1 MSEKFTHFKK
11 GHIHIMNDS
20 TSQLLHNAIGEAA
33 LSMIMTSRLKTIT
46 KKVVI
51 VKSHDIRVGCFYV
64 DDQNNIFTLSSKLLQ
79 TVIVNPDANTA
90 KLGNVSLSDFRSNI
104 TKYLNDIG
112 HKHNFKPQDNF
123 QIITETITSKTLS
136 HIKSLDKMYNY
147 NDDNKKLKQ
156 AFPTLES
163 LKEGVQTAIDTLIRD
178 NTWSDNL
185 PINNTDKTSAD
196 LKTILLKLLSHYMF
210 EYQDEQF
217 FFTNTH
223 TDWFVKLS
231 TSKNSFSKSIFD
243 TNAQEIL
250 KAEKYWSDPNPN
262 NHHLADPIIA
272 SLILNYWSYLFE
284 GHTFMRDDNAFKIIH
299 AKPTQLAIL
308 PSDKTASIISK
319 SNTTDAKIILI
330 P

>member
-1 MSEKFTHFKK
+1 
-11 GHIHIMNDS
+11 MNDS
-20 TSQLLHNAIGEAA
+20 TTQLLHNAIGEAA
-33 LSMIMTSRLKTIT
+33 LPMIMASRLKTIT
-46 KKVVI
+46 KKIVI
-51 VKSHDIRVGCFYV
+51 VRSHDIRVGCFYV
-64 DDQNNIFTLSSKLLQ
+64 DDQDEIFTLSSKIIQ
-79 TVIVNPDANTA
+79 SISSPTRDSA
-90 KLGNVSLSDFRSNI
+90 KLAKVTLSDFKSNI
-104 TKYLNDIG
+104 TKYLPDIG
-112 HKHNFKPQDNF
+112 YKSNFKSQDNF
-123 QIITETITSKTLS
+123 EIITETITSKTLS
-136 HIKSLDKMYNY
+136 HIKSLDKIYNY

-163 LKEGVQTAIDTLIRD
+163 LKEGIQTAIDTLIRD

-185 PINNTDKTSAD
+185 PIDNTGKTSTD
-196 LKTILLKLLSHYMF
+196 LKIILLKLLSHYMF

-217 FFTNTH
+217 FFTNIH

-243 TNAQEIL
+243 KNAQEIL

>member
-1 MSEKFTHFKK
+1 
-11 GHIHIMNDS
+11 MNDS

-33 LSMIMTSRLKTIT
+33 LPMIMTSRLKTIT
-46 KKVVI
+46 KKIVI
-51 VKSHDIRVGCFYV
+51 VRSQDIRVGCFYV
-64 DDQNNIFTLSSKLLQ
+64 DDQDEIFTLSSKIIQ
-79 TVIVNPDANTA
+79 SISNPTRDSA
-90 KLGNVSLSDFRSNI
+90 KLTKVTLSAFKSNI
-104 TKYLNDIG
+104 TKYLPDIG
-112 HKHNFKPQDNF
+112 YKSNFKSQDNF
-123 QIITETITSKTLS
+123 EIITETITSKTLS
-136 HIKSLDKMYNY
+136 HIKSLDKIYNY

-163 LKEGVQTAIDTLIRD
+163 LKEGIQTAIDTLIRD
-178 NTWSDNL
+178 NTWSHNL
-185 PINNTDKTSAD
+185 PIDNTGKTSTD
-196 LKTILLKLLSHYMF
+196 LKISLLKLLSHYMF

-217 FFTNTH
+217 FFTNIH

-231 TSKNSFSKSIFD
+231 TSRNSFSKSIFD
-243 TNAQEIL
+243 KNAQEIL

>member
-1 MSEKFTHFKK
+1 MSEKFTHFQK
-11 GHIHIMNDS
+11 GHSHIMNDS
-20 TSQLLHNAIGEAA
+20 TTQLLHNAIGEAA
-33 LSMIMTSRLKTIT
+33 LPMIMTSRLKTIT
-46 KKVVI
+46 KKIVI
-51 VKSHDIRVGCFYV
+51 VRSHDIRVGCFYV
-64 DDQNNIFTLSSKLLQ
+64 DDQDEIFTLSSKIIQ
-79 TVIVNPDANTA
+79 TIFNPTTDSA
-90 KLGNVSLSDFRSNI
+90 KLAKVTLSDFKSNI
-104 TKYLNDIG
+104 TKYLPDIG
-112 HKHNFKPQDNF
+112 YKSNFKSQDNF
-123 QIITETITSKTLS
+123 EIITETITSKTLS
-136 HIKSLDKMYNY
+136 HIKSLDKIYNY

-163 LKEGVQTAIDTLIRD
+163 LKEGIQTAIDTLIRD

-185 PINNTDKTSAD
+185 PIDNTGKTSTD

-217 FFTNTH
+217 FFTNIH

>member
-1 MSEKFTHFKK
+1 MSEKFTHFQK
-11 GHIHIMNDS
+11 GHSHIMNDS
-20 TSQLLHNAIGEAA
+20 TTQLLHNAIGEAA
-33 LSMIMTSRLKTIT
+33 LPMIMTSRLKTIT
-46 KKVVI
+46 KKIVI
-51 VKSHDIRVGCFYV
+51 VRSHDIRVGCFYV
-64 DDQNNIFTLSSKLLQ
+64 DDQDEIFTLSSKIIQ
-79 TVIVNPDANTA
+79 TIFNPTTDSA
-90 KLGNVSLSDFRSNI
+90 KLAKVTLSDFKSNI
-104 TKYLNDIG
+104 TKYLPDIG
-112 HKHNFKPQDNF
+112 YKSNFKSQDNF
-123 QIITETITSKTLS
+123 EIITETITSKTLS
-136 HIKSLDKMYNY
+136 HIKSLDKIYNY

-163 LKEGVQTAIDTLIRD
+163 LKEGIQTAIDTLIRD

-185 PINNTDKTSAD
+185 PIDNTGKTSTD
-196 LKTILLKLLSHYMF
+196 FKIILLKLLSHYMF

-217 FFTNTH
+217 FFTNIH